1 MTDAEIEPEPLG
13 LIPWPRD
20 VARRAGRFHLARGLA
35 APPPGTLGHADAAW
49 ELLRPRLAR
58 SGMAMRAGEDLAEIR
73 FERLGGRQ
81 DGASEAYEL
90 EVTPD
95 ALILRAEASAGFLF
109 AAQTLRQLLPARSES
124 PGAPLPTSASIPC
137 LHVKDEPRYGWRGM
151 HIDVARHFFA
161 VDDLERLIDTMAL
174 HKFNTLHWH
183 LTDDQ
188 GWRLEIDGWP
198 RLTDVGGRRTES
210 PRRGARD
217 QGDGKPYAGWY
228 TQRGARKLV
237 EYAAARGIRIVPEI
251 DLPGHMQAAIAA
263 YPRLGHGAPPSV
275 WTRWGI
281 SERVLNV
288 ERETIAF
295 LHDVLAQ
302 VADIFPAP
310 YVHLGGDECPTTEWE
325 SSVRAQKVM
334 AAQGYTSP
342 RQLQGWFVTQVAPV
356 LAEAG
361 KQAIL
366 WDEALEFE
374 APENT
379 VVMVWRDPAHAR
391 AAAERGHDVIM
402 CPESHCYFDHYQGPQ
417 ATEPEAI
424 HGFTDLRKV
433 LAFEPGDAAW
443 GEAHAERLLGVQG
456 NLWSEYIH
464 DAAHLEY
471 MAWPRGSALAEV
483 AWREQGTVDAE
494 DFEARFA
501 LHARRLK
508 AMDVLFRKIRRRTQD
523 A

>member
-1 MTDAEIEPEPLG
+1 MSGAETDLETLPLV
-13 LIPWPRD
+13 PWPRH
-20 VARRAGRFHLARGLA
+20 VERKPGRFRLKRNLAV
-35 APPPGTLGHADAAW
+35 PTPGTLGHADGAW

-58 SGMAMRAGEDLAEIR
+58 SGMAMRAGDDRAEIR

-81 DGASEAYEL
+81 DGAMEAYEL

-95 ALILRAEASAGFLF
+95 ALVLRAEAPAGFLH
-109 AAQTLRQLLPARSES
+109 AAQTLRQLLPARCES
-124 PGAPLPTSASIPC
+124 PGAPLPQNAVVPC
-137 LHVKDEPRYGWRGM
+137 LFVKDEPRYRWRGM
-151 HIDVARHFFA
+151 HVDVARHFFA
-161 VDDLERLIDTMAL
+161 IEDIERLIDTMAL

-188 GWRLEIDGWP
+188 GWRLEIEGWP
-198 RLTDVGGRRTES
+198 RLTDVGGRRAES

-217 QGDGKPYAGWY
+217 RGDGKPYAGWY
-228 TQRGARKLV
+228 TQRGARRLV

-263 YPRLGHGAPPSV
+263 YPKLGHGRPPKV

-288 ERETIAF
+288 ETETIGF
-295 LHDVLAQ
+295 LRDVLAQ

-334 AAQGYTSP
+334 AAQGYTSV
-342 RQLQGWFVTQVAPV
+342 RQLQGWFITQVAPV
-356 LAEAG
+356 LADAG

-374 APENT
+374 APEDT
-379 VVMVWRDPAHAR
+379 VVMVWRDAAHAR

-433 LAFEPGDAAW
+433 LAFEPGEGVW
-443 GEAHAERLLGVQG
+443 GDEHAERLLGIQG

-483 AWREQGTVDAE
+483 AWREGGAIDAD
-494 DFEARFA
+494 DFETRFE

-508 AMDVLFRKIRRRTQD
+508 AMDVFFRKLDTRAAD